1 VIEVISTMVA
11 LVSSAICI
19 AWACA
24 TYHPREVCPPGWWI
38 PEGVRRTGEFVCRP
52 APRGVT
58 ERDHRGVLVDHSSQ
72 PAGELEMHVTCGG
85 TSVPVIDA
93 DGRTVSC
100 R

>member
-1 VIEVISTMVA
+1 MS

-24 TYHPREVCPPGWWI
+24 TYHPREVCPIGWWI

-52 APRGVT
+52 TPRGAT
-58 ERDHRGVLVDHSSQ
+58 ERNKKGILMDRSVQ
-72 PAGELEMHVTCGG
+72 PAGALERHVTCGVG
-85 TSVPVIDA
+85 AVPVIEA